1 MSFELQINVYNYVIM
16 KAKIKGQSPSSQEIE
31 EPDNDSLK

>member
-16 KAKIKGQSPSSQEIE
+16 KAKIKEQSPSQEIE